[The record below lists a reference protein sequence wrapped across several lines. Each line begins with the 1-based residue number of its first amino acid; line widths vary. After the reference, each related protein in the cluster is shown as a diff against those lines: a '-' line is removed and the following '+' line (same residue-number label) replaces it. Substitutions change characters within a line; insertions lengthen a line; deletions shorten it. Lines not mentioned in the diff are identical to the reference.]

1 MIWSYIL
8 LAVIAIIII
17 YSVSF
22 YNRVV
27 RLANNIDKAISNID
41 VILKQRQ
48 DELNNV
54 IEAVKGYMKHE
65 RSVLKEVTDARTAMQ
80 SAKSLQEKANADGIA
95 ASAIKTIF
103 AVAENYPGLK
113 ANQNFLA
120 LQKRI
125 SELENY
131 IADRREFYND
141 SVTLFNNR
149 VEQFPSNILSAI
161 FGYKEKEL
169 FRAEEKKHSKLLK

>member
-1 MIWSYIL
+1 
-8 LAVIAIIII
+8 
-17 YSVSF
+17 
-22 YNRVV
+22 
-27 RLANNIDKAISNID
+27 
-41 VILKQRQ
+41 
-48 DELNNV
+48 
-54 IEAVKGYMKHE
+54 
-65 RSVLKEVTDARTAMQ
+65 MQ

-103 AVAENYPGLK
+103 AVAENYPDLK

-149 VEQFPSNILSAI
+149 VEQFPSNILSVI

-169 FRAEEKKHSKLLK
+169 FRAEEKKHSKL